1 MAACWARR
9 FIPACIMGIF
19 DMKQDAM
26 AALRLITSLQNET
39 VKLIRSLEQRKARK
53 ETGLFV
59 AEGAKVV
66 ATARD
71 QGWEPS
77 YLLIE
82 EEAKAQGIV
91 GDLVAWA
98 QTTKAQCLRAAE
110 AVLSKLSTRDN
121 PQNVIGVF
129 HQRWMPEKDV
139 DAKGVWVV
147 LEEVRDP
154 GNLGTII
161 RTADA
166 VGARGVILIGTCCDA
181 YAREV
186 VRASMGS
193 IFSVPLVKMSHESF
207 ASFMK
212 GWPGEIIGTHLSSK
226 ADYRRSY
233 QAPTLL
239 VMGSEGPGLSDKTA
253 QACTTLVKIPMVGGA
268 DSLNLAMATALMLYE
283 IRRPDLKL

>member
-1 MAACWARR
+1 
-9 FIPACIMGIF
+9 
-19 DMKQDAM
+19 MKPDAVTS
-26 AALRLITSLQNET
+26 LKLISSLQNET
-39 VKLIRSLEQRKARK
+39 VKLIRSLEQRKGRK

-71 QGWEPS
+71 QGWTPE
-77 YLLIE
+77 YLLFE
-82 EEAKAQGIV
+82 ETAKAQGIM
-91 GDLVAWA
+91 GELLAWA
-98 QTTKAQCLRAAE
+98 QKANADCLRATE
-110 AVLSKLSTRDN
+110 AVLAKLSTRDN

-129 HQRWMPEKDV
+129 QQRWM
-139 DAKGVWVV
+139 DAAAIKKQGVWVA

-166 VGARGVILIGTCCDA
+166 VGAAGVILVGTCCDA

-193 IFSVPLVKMSHESF
+193 IFSVPLVKMPHDDF
-207 ASFMK
+207 AVFVKS
-212 GWPGEIIGTHLSSK
+212 WQGEVIGTHLRGK
-226 ADYRRSY
+226 DDYRRAY

-239 VMGSEGPGLSDKTA
+239 VMGSEGPGLSDQAA
-253 QACTTLVKIPMVGGA
+253 QACTTLVKIPMAGGA

>member
-1 MAACWARR
+1 
-9 FIPACIMGIF
+9 
-19 DMKQDAM
+19 MKQDAVT
-26 AALRLITSLQNET
+26 ALKLISSLQNDT
-39 VKLIRSLEQRKARK
+39 IKLIRSLEQRKGRK

-71 QGWEPS
+71 QGWKPA
-77 YLLIE
+77 YLLLE

-91 GDLVAWA
+91 GELVAWA
-98 QTTKAQCLRAAE
+98 GKAKAQCLRATE

-129 HQRWMPEKDV
+129 QQRWL
-139 DAKGVWVV
+139 DAPAVKSEGVWVA

-166 VGARGVILIGTCCDA
+166 VGASGVILVGTCCDA

-193 IFSVPLVKMSHESF
+193 IFSVPLVKMSHEEF
-207 ASFMK
+207 ASLMQ
-212 GWPGEIIGTHLSSK
+212 GWKGEIIGTHLSGK
-226 ADYRRSY
+226 TDYRRIY
-233 QAPTLL
+233 KMPTLL
-239 VMGSEGPGLSDKTA
+239 VMGSEGPGLSDTA
-253 QACTTLVKIPMVGGA
+253 AAACTTLVKIPMAGGA

-283 IRRPDLKL
+283 IRRSDLKL